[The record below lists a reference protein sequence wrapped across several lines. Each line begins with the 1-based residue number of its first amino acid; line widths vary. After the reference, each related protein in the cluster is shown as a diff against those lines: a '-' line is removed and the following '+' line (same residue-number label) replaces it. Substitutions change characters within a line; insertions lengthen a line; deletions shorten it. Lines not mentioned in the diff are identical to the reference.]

1 MWKGLCEGS
10 EYASE
15 CIYFGYFGEQSIKLA
30 SCVRTQSRL
39 PNIFKHYK
47 NTSNE
52 YSLI

>member
-15 CIYFGYFGEQSIKLA
+15 YIYFGYFGEQSVKLA
-30 SCVRTQSRL
+30 SYVRTQSWS

-47 NTSNE
+47 NTLNE